1 MLSEQDGLTQKE
13 LADRIGVEGPTLIPM
28 IDKMEND
35 GYLRREID
43 PYDRRSNKIK
53 RSEKTESLWE
63 NMIDCALR
71 VKERATKNIPTEKL
85 ENFCGVLNAI
95 YGNLIGGGLSSDE
108 TSTHFIEELQATKL
122 TARKVLNSNEM
133 EG

>member
-1 MLSEQDGLTQKE
+1 MLSEQDGLTQKD

-28 IDKMEND
+28 IDKMEKD

-43 PYDRRSNKIK
+43 PYDRRNNKIK
-53 RSEKTESLWE
+53 RTEKTESLWE

-71 VKERATKNIPTEKL
+71 VRERATKNIPTEKL
-85 ENFCGVLNAI
+85 QNFCGVLNAI
-95 YGNLIGGGLSSDE
+95 YGNLIDGGLSSDG
-108 TSTHFIEELQATKL
+108 TSTHFIEKLQATKL